1 MAFTLTTAMKNTLLD
16 QITSAAGST
25 ATVKIYSGSVPANAD
40 ASNLGTLLV
49 SLPCSNPFAPA
60 SSGGILTASAI
71 TQTNASQSGTA
82 AFYRLMASN
91 GSTVLAQGL
100 VNTTGAEMNL
110 NTTAIVSGGPCVITS
125 LTISM

>member
-1 MAFTLTTAMKNTLLD
+1 MAFTLTTAMKNTLLN
-16 QITSAAGST
+16 QITTAAGASST
-25 ATVKIYSGSVPANAD
+25 IQIFSGSIPANAD
-40 ASNLGTLLV
+40 ATNLGTLLV
-49 SLPCSNPFAPA
+49 SLPCSNPFAA
-60 SSGGILTASAI
+60 GASGGILTASAI

-91 GSTVLAQGL
+91 GTTVLSQGL